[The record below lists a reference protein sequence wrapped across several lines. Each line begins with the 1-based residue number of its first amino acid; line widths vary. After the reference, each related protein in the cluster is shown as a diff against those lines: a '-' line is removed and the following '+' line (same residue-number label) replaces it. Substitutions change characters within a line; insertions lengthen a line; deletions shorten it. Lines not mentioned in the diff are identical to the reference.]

1 MRIIWLNMKSYDC
14 IIIGGGI
21 AGLSAAIYLRRKNI
35 STIVVTLDIGGR
47 TNLPQFIENYP
58 GYKKIEGYK
67 IPLICKEQ
75 AEELGAEFAYEKVSK
90 IKKEKDLFIVND
102 YSTKT
107 ILLAFGKS
115 PRIMNAKNEIKF
127 MGRGIDY
134 NIRNYDSYK
143 SKRVAIIGAGNSAFT
158 SARELKGVAKEITII
173 HRSEFKADETLINEV
188 KSFCRFVIS
197 NVKEFKGKDK
207 MQSVL
212 LENDEEI
219 NIDNIIINIGF
230 ESDVSFVKDLVNLN
244 ENSEIII
251 NDRNET
257 SVKGIYSAGDCS
269 SVPFKQSIISA
280 GEGAKA
286 ALAIYQ
292 FLSGSKV
299 KTDWVH

>member
-1 MRIIWLNMKSYDC
+1 
-14 IIIGGGI
+14 
-21 AGLSAAIYLRRKNI
+21 
-35 STIVVTLDIGGR
+35 
-47 TNLPQFIENYP
+47 
-58 GYKKIEGYK
+58 
-67 IPLICKEQ
+67 
-75 AEELGAEFAYEKVSK
+75 
-90 IKKEKDLFIVND
+90 
-102 YSTKT
+102 
-107 ILLAFGKS
+107 
-115 PRIMNAKNEIKF
+115 
-127 MGRGIDY
+127 
-134 NIRNYDSYK
+134 
-143 SKRVAIIGAGNSAFT
+143 
-158 SARELKGVAKEITII
+158 
-173 HRSEFKADETLINEV
+173 
-188 KSFCRFVIS
+188 
-197 NVKEFKGKDK
+197 